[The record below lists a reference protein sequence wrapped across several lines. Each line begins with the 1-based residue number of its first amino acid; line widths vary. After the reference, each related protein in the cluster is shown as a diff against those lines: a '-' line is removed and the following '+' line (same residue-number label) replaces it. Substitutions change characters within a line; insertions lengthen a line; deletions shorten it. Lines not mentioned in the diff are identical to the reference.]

1 MKTNMKYIIPVVI
14 VILLLIGVG
23 IYLKTKSGNNNQDSG
38 SVKKGKEVSIEEVV
52 FNMPEYSKESCNEY
66 INTKT
71 KQTNDTKAE
80 KKLNDIIE
88 NSKKYTS
95 FASRTEI
102 SIGKNDVERFINDEN
117 NRQEYFG
124 GGRENWDDL
133 QVTVKGETWLKYNP
147 DSPFKKTELDS
158 EYVEEIKDVII
169 INKHLEM
176 LVDLE
181 NKAVTFDSNS
191 KDDTLLVSGIR
202 HEEIGGKDLP
212 RIEYIVIKFKDNLP
226 TSTQRYSR
234 LTQDAED
241 SSYCTTVVTT
251 FSNVGD
257 TFKIEK
263 PE

>member
-1 MKTNMKYIIPVVI
+1 MKYIILAVI
-14 VILLLIGVG
+14 VILLIGVG
-23 IYLKTKSGNNNQDSG
+23 IYLKTKSGNNNQEGDSI
-38 SVKKGKEVSIEEVV
+38 KKGKEVSIEEVV
-52 FNMPEYSKESCNEY
+52 FNIPEYSKESCNEY

-80 KKLNDIIE
+80 KKLNDIID

-102 SIGKNDVERFINDEN
+102 SIGKNDVERFINDTN
-117 NRQEYFG
+117 NHQGYFR
-124 GGRENWDDL
+124 GGREGWDDL
-133 QVTVKGETWLKYNP
+133 QVTVEGETWLKS
-147 DSPFKKTELDS
+147 DTESPFKKTELGP
-158 EYVEEIKDVII
+158 EYVEEIQDVII
-169 INKHLEM
+169 ISKHLET

-181 NKAVTFDSNS
+181 NRTVTFDSNA
-191 KDDTLLVSGIR
+191 DTLLVSGIK
-202 HEEIGGKDLP
+202 HDEIGGKDLP

-234 LTQDAED
+234 LTQDTED
-241 SSYCTTVVTT
+241 SSYCITVVTT